1 MVLLLIR
8 VSPVIHG
15 ETPIPRWH
23 RGMAVPAMLQNLTD
37 PVLLTRKSFAGRKGF
52 FFAKSS
58 RSWRSSRLRGE
69 SWAGLSPRRR
79 EAREENATSKTRQRR
94 RPHIANAVRRR
105 QRRDVQQQ
113 ARGAVF
119 RRKRRQTDTV
129 AAHARPFDKFSALL
143 TIPSASVELRY
154 PRCWPRGPRARCAG
168 PGRILRACPCPCK
181 AGRQFHSR
189 AGSRRSPA

>member
-1 MVLLLIR
+1 
-8 VSPVIHG
+8 
-15 ETPIPRWH
+15 
-23 RGMAVPAMLQNLTD
+23 MAVPAMLQNLTD

-52 FFAKSS
+52 FFTKSS

-113 ARGAVF
+113 AGGAVF
-119 RRKRRQTDTV
+119 RRRRRQTDTV

-143 TIPSASVELRY
+143 TIPSASLTIAF
-154 PRCWPRGPRARCAG
+154 RCDWSLTTNISFG
-168 PGRILRACPCPCK
+168 
-181 AGRQFHSR
+181 AGRPASGEMLGTGR
-189 AGSRRSPA
+189 VSIARGMASPPRS

>member
-1 MVLLLIR
+1 MVLLLITSEPSHPR
-8 VSPVIHG
+8 RDTRATMASWHG
-15 ETPIPRWH
+15 RPGHVTKLDRSCTTNPKI
-23 RGMAVPAMLQNLTD
+23 L
-37 PVLLTRKSFAGRKGF
+37 SGRKGF
-52 FFAKSS
+52 FFTKSS

-119 RRKRRQTDTV
+119 RRRRRQTDTV
-129 AAHARPFDKFSALL
+129 AAH
-143 TIPSASVELRY
+143 
-154 PRCWPRGPRARCAG
+154 
-168 PGRILRACPCPCK
+168 
-181 AGRQFHSR
+181 
-189 AGSRRSPA
+189 

>member
-1 MVLLLIR
+1 MK
-8 VSPVIHG
+8 PQ
-15 ETPIPRWH
+15 
-23 RGMAVPAMLQNLTD
+23 MNTD
-37 PVLLTRKSFAGRKGF
+37 PCLSVILSRKSFAGRKGF

-58 RSWRSSRLRGE
+58 RSSRLRGE

-129 AAHARPFDKFSALL
+129 
-143 TIPSASVELRY
+143 
-154 PRCWPRGPRARCAG
+154 
-168 PGRILRACPCPCK
+168 
-181 AGRQFHSR
+181 
-189 AGSRRSPA
+189 